1 VGFHGRESSVRLVTR
16 GLMFL
21 LAASAVL
28 AAQQPSPPDDL
39 LQELVASIAS
49 AAPPGIPVKLQVAST
64 EPSEDASAIEA
75 RLSALLGAR
84 GLRTTDG
91 ASATTVAISCG
102 RNRVERVC
110 VAEIRGDGRDQL
122 ATVTRPLTAA
132 TRPSGGTSLALELRP
147 LLSQPTQV
155 LDAAPVGDRLLVL
168 DVTSVTLMERKDD
181 MWRAVQ
187 SRPLTPAP
195 AWPRDPRGRV
205 RVEGGRL
212 EMFLPGVVCTGRVDP
227 LEAACSDRQQP
238 WPIGVDNDGL
248 EPGRNYFKT
257 REGTTFYNA
266 APLGAAA
273 SDDAIALRAPC
284 AAGTFV
290 VSVWSGGALD
300 ALAPSERSE
309 SRGGDVLRLSR
320 VADGRLVQAA
330 SPLVLPGVL
339 TALWPQPDQTT
350 ALVVTR
356 DVAAGRYDAF
366 RTSISCSR

>member
-1 VGFHGRESSVRLVTR
+1 MGFHGRVSSVRLVTR
-16 GLMFL
+16 GLMLL

-28 AAQQPSPPDDL
+28 TAQQPSPPDDL

-49 AAPPGIPVKLQVAST
+49 TAPPGVPVKLQVAST
-64 EPSEDASAIEA
+64 EPSEDAPAIEA
-75 RLSALLGAR
+75 RVSALLGAR

-102 RNRVERVC
+102 RNMVERVC
-110 VAEIRGDGRDQL
+110 VAEIRGDGRVQL
-122 ATVTRPLTAA
+122 ATVTRPLTAGA
-132 TRPSGGTSLALELRP
+132 AGARRASLALELRP

-155 LDAAPVGDRLLVL
+155 LDAAPAGDRLLVL

-187 SRPLTPAP
+187 SRPLTPAR

-205 RVEGGRL
+205 RVEGGRF
-212 EMFLPGVVCTGRVDP
+212 EVFLPGVVCTGRVDP
-227 LEAACSDRQQP
+227 LEAACSDRRQP
-238 WPIGVDNDGL
+238 WPIGADNDGL

-257 REGTTFYNA
+257 REGATFYNA

-284 AAGTFV
+284 AAGIFV
-290 VSVWSGGALD
+290 LSVSGGG
-300 ALAPSERSE
+300 S
-309 SRGGDVLRLSR
+309 GDGLRLSR

-339 TALWPQPDQTT
+339 TALWPLPDQTT
-350 ALVVTR
+350 ALVVTH